1 MMKNRLLTYGIHFCA
16 VEHATEQNFHLLQL
30 QKKKKELVLSKQES
44 YTNFNDVVASIGSQK
59 HIFLIVNNEQ
69 ILSKEIKFTHSSK
82 ERIVKTA
89 FPNIQLQD
97 FYFEVS
103 QNDILSM
110 VCICRKEVINTL
122 LQEYTEKGISV
133 INFSLGNLK
142 VNTLASFTELAQIQT
157 SNAVIGIENKQII
170 GLEKKK
176 GLAQTYDIN
185 GLKVN
190 KDQVLALSGIISYYS
205 GKEFLSDDEFQNS
218 LLTAYQQKRIFTLGI
233 RSALGILFFTL
244 LVNFLLFTSYRDSV
258 ATLTSELALNET
270 YKKQLISLK
279 ELVSKKEKLVESIH
293 SASNS
298 KVIWYVNEITKSV
311 PTSLSLNEIKY
322 QPLTRPTREE
332 KQIELRENEI
342 LVKGISKDDTDFT
355 NWISELEKQPWIDK
369 VSFLNYGSRK
379 TKQTFFNFI
388 IQMNR
393 K

>member
-1 MMKNRLLTYGIHFCA
+1 MKKRLLTYGNHFCA

-44 YTNFNDVVASIGSQK
+44 YTNFNDVVVSVGIQK

-69 ILSKEIKFTHSSK
+69 ILSKEIAFTHSSK

-103 QNDILSM
+103 QNDTLSM
-110 VCICRKEVINTL
+110 VSICRKEVINTL
-122 LQEYTEKGISV
+122 LQEYVEKGISV

-142 VNTLASFTELAQIQT
+142 INTLTSFTELPQIQT
-157 SNAVIGIENKQII
+157 SNAIISLENNQVTQ
-170 GLEKKK
+170 LEKKK
-176 GLAQTYDIN
+176 GTAQTYDIN
-185 GLKVN
+185 GLEVN
-190 KDQVLALSGIISYYS
+190 NNQVLALSGIISYYS

-233 RSALGILFFTL
+233 RSALGILFFAL
-244 LVNFLLFTSYRDSV
+244 LVNFLLFTNYRESV

-270 YKKQLISLK
+270 YKKQLINLK
-279 ELVSKKEKLVESIH
+279 ELVSKKDKLLESIH

-298 KVIWYVNEITKSV
+298 KVIWVVNEISKSV
-311 PTSLSLNEIKY
+311 PTSLSLSEIKY
-322 QPLTRPTREE
+322 QPLTRPAREE
-332 KQIELRENEI
+332 KQIELREDEI
-342 LVKGISKDDTDFT
+342 LIKGTSKDDIDFT
-355 NWISELEKQPWIDK
+355 HWISELEKQSWINK
-369 VSFLNYGSRK
+369 VSSLNYGSGK
-379 TKQTFFNFI
+379 TKQTSFDFI